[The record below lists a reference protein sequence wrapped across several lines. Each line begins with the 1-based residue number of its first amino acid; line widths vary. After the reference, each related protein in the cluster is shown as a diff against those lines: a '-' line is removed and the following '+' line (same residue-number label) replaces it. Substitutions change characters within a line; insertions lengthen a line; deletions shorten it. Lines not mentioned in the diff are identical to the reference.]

1 MNQNHLALA
10 LCPSSSTECL
20 SVSHLAC
27 LSKDFLANSSSP
39 SSDTNTA
46 SPLIPR
52 GGECRSCHEY
62 ILWGDVI
69 RGCYRRLKGGVVE
82 PEEELEDED
91 EDEADVESAAS
102 LEELDDE
109 DDATEAKLKTKKGKG
124 KGKSTTAKASSP
136 EKKKTRTSTK
146 RSAGSRAAVPEAG
159 PSKPRGRPRK
169 IQRTIH
175 TQAAQQVSNMPQA
188 FSSIFELTAS
198 LQNSELSDGE
208 FFDLK
213 AISSDSESDDI
224 PIRLTAKPNAQ
235 PTKALQPCLNPTARI
250 DVGEVDFFDLHS
262 DNDRAPP
269 IPDENEDGLSSPPS
283 RAFSA
288 MSILTDSENEAL
300 ENPPPVPSHTTLPS
314 KRPRSEVIEV
324 SD

>member
-1 MNQNHLALA
+1 M
-10 LCPSSSTECL
+10 
-20 SVSHLAC
+20 SHLAC
-27 LSKDFLANSSSP
+27 LSKDFLANSFSP
-39 SSDTNTA
+39 SSDTNNE

-82 PEEELEDED
+82 LEEELEDED

-109 DDATEAKLKTKKGKG
+109 DEVTKARTKTKGKG
-124 KGKSTTAKASSP
+124 KGKSTAAKLSSP
-136 EKKKTRTSTK
+136 VKKTRASAK
-146 RSAGSRAAVPEAG
+146 RPAGSCAAVPEAG

-175 TQAAQQVSNMPQA
+175 NQAAQQVNNMPQA

-198 LQNSELSDGE
+198 LQNTELSDGE
-208 FFDLK
+208 FFDLN

-235 PTKALQPCLNPTARI
+235 PTKALQPCPNPTARA

-269 IPDENEDGLSSPPS
+269 IPDEDEDGLSSPPS

-300 ENPPPVPSHTTLPS
+300 ENLPPVPSHTTLSS